1 MPDTLQSL
9 MNAVID
15 GDQARTVELVRKS
28 LEEGV
33 GPLDVFRR
41 GLIPGM
47 EDVGRK
53 MQSGE
58 YFLPE
63 VLISARAMR
72 AASAVL
78 KPMLT
83 GGNAMKPIGKVVLG
97 TVSDDLHDIGK
108 NLVIMLLE
116 GAGFQVVDLGVDV
129 SPERFV
135 AAVRDEKPDVLGLS
149 ALLSI
154 TMLNMK
160 GVIKA
165 LDEAGCRRSVKV
177 MVGGAIVSD
186 QFAREAGADG
196 YAPDAAGAVGLAKRL
211 TQGERS
217 R

>member
-78 KPMLT
+78 KPM
-83 GGNAMKPIGKVVLG
+83 
-97 TVSDDLHDIGK
+97 
-108 NLVIMLLE
+108 
-116 GAGFQVVDLGVDV
+116 
-129 SPERFV
+129 
-135 AAVRDEKPDVLGLS
+135 
-149 ALLSI
+149 
-154 TMLNMK
+154 
-160 GVIKA
+160 
-165 LDEAGCRRSVKV
+165 
-177 MVGGAIVSD
+177 
-186 QFAREAGADG
+186 
-196 YAPDAAGAVGLAKRL
+196 
-211 TQGERS
+211 
-217 R
+217 